1 MLHECGQINGLHIRE
16 MQQTGSSL
24 KAGSLFRREAK
35 AKDREQNHT
44 AALEAAKAAYDPKT
58 DPNAA
63 DTDAM
68 RTLFVSR
75 LDFTTSE
82 SELYTEFEKHGPIRS
97 MKLVRDHAG
106 KSRGYAFIEFQH
118 AGDMKTAYKAYPP
131 DGFVKIGA
139 SERWSVVDVE
149 RGRTV
154 TDWCGP
160 HACYEAAFCFVHPRG
175 HPVKCAAATQ
185 WLE

>member
-1 MLHECGQINGLHIRE
+1 MTSCWRC
-16 MQQTGSSL
+16 
-24 KAGSLFRREAK
+24 RRETK
-35 AKDREQNHT
+35 GKERELNHT
-44 AALEAAKAAYDPKT
+44 AGLEAAKAAYDPKS

-75 LDFTTSE
+75 LDFTTTE

-131 DGFVKIGA
+131 DGFVKIGG

-154 TDWCGP
+154 TDWCDP
-160 HACYEAAFCFVHPRG
+160 
-175 HPVKCAAATQ
+175 CA
-185 WLE
+185 

>member
-1 MLHECGQINGLHIRE
+1 M
-16 MQQTGSSL
+16 
-24 KAGSLFRREAK
+24 FRREAK
-35 AKDREQNHT
+35 AKHREQNHT

-160 HACYEAAFCFVHPRG
+160 HACYEAAFCFVHPHG